1 MEFLGVGYQEILVIL
16 AIMLV
21 VVGPERLPTM
31 AYQIGRAVRTL
42 QTYARA
48 VRDEFSDE
56 FEYLDEQMKT
66 VKGGVADLNKSMRE
80 GERELKKD
88 LDSVAPAQLLGEQPP
103 SNVVPFGAPGQNGS
117 SPPAAAGSIPPPT
130 AETEPAADPATPE
143 PVPAHT
149 EPAPAPEDETPKAPL
164 VF

>member
-21 VVGPERLPTM
+21 VVGPDRLPTM

-66 VKGGVADLNKSMRE
+66 VKGGVADFNKTMKD
-80 GERELKKD
+80 GERDLRKD

-117 SPPAAAGSIPPPT
+117 LNTVQIDGKPVATTFGLPPPVQ
-130 AETEPAADPATPE
+130 APEPAAE
-143 PVPAHT
+143 PGA
-149 EPAPAPEDETPKAPL
+149 EPAAEDETPKAPL
-164 VF
+164 V

>member
-1 MEFLGVGYQEILVIL
+1 VEFLGVGYQEILVIL

-42 QTYARA
+42 QQYARA

-66 VKGGVADLNKSMRE
+66 VKGGVADLNKTMRE
-80 GERELKKD
+80 GERDFRKD
-88 LDSVAPAQLLGEQPP
+88 LGSVAPAQLLGEQPP
-103 SNVVPFGAPGQNGS
+103 SNVVPFGAPGQNGGS
-117 SPPAAAGSIPPPT
+117 PSATVTDGVVVSTSPGGDPPAAAEQQAP
-130 AETEPAADPATPE
+130 EEQPAT
-143 PVPAHT
+143 
-149 EPAPAPEDETPKAPL
+149 EDETPKAPL

>member
-21 VVGPERLPTM
+21 IVGPERLPTM

-56 FEYLDEQMKT
+56 FDYIDEQMKT
-66 VKGGVADLNKSMRE
+66 VKGGVADFNKTMRD
-80 GERELKKD
+80 GERDLRKD
-88 LDSVAPAQLLGEQPP
+88 LDAVAPAQLLGEQPP

-117 SPPAAAGSIPPPT
+117 SSTITVDGQPVSSTIGLPAPDEA
-130 AETEPAADPATPE
+130 
-143 PVPAHT
+143 
-149 EPAPAPEDETPKAPL
+149 PAPAGETAAEAPPPEPPKAPL

>member
-21 VVGPERLPTM
+21 VVGPDRLPTM

-42 QTYARA
+42 QQYARA

-66 VKGGVADLNKSMRE
+66 VKGGVADLNRTMRE

-88 LDSVAPAQLLGEQPP
+88 LDAVAPAQLLGEQPP
-103 SNVVPFGAPGQNGS
+103 SNVVPFGAPGQNGASPSTTEGAPASADS
-117 SPPAAAGSIPPPT
+117 SEGSPAPEASAPAAA
-130 AETEPAADPATPE
+130 AA
-143 PVPAHT
+143 
-149 EPAPAPEDETPKAPL
+149 EDETPKAPL

>member
-56 FEYLDEQMKT
+56 FDYLDEQMKT
-66 VKGGVADLNKSMRE
+66 VKGGMTEFNQTMRE
-80 GERELKKD
+80 GERGLRKD
-88 LDSVAPAQLLGEQPP
+88 LDAVAPSTLLSEEKP
-103 SNVVPFGAPGQNGS
+103 SNVVPFGNIHIDGKAVADPFVEPPLPGDDTPAPS
-117 SPPAAAGSIPPPT
+117 EPVEASATAPAD
-130 AETEPAADPATPE
+130 EPAA
-143 PVPAHT
+143 
-149 EPAPAPEDETPKAPL
+149 EDETPKAPL

>member
-1 MEFLGVGYQEILVIL
+1 VEFLGVGYQEILVIL

-21 VVGPERLPTM
+21 VVGPDRLPTM

-42 QTYARA
+42 QQYARA

-66 VKGGVADLNKSMRE
+66 VKGGMSEFNQTMRE
-80 GERELKKD
+80 GERDLRKD
-88 LDSVAPAQLLGEQPP
+88 LGGVAPAQLLSDEKP
-103 SNVVPFGAPGQNGS
+103 SNVVPFGNIHIDGKPVPNAFG
-117 SPPAAAGSIPPPT
+117 
-130 AETEPAADPATPE
+130 EPAAQPLDGGSAGEAIPDGESPAA
-143 PVPAHT
+143 PVQ
-149 EPAPAPEDETPKAPL
+149 EAPVDGAPKAPL

>member
-42 QTYARA
+42 QQYARA

-66 VKGGVADLNKSMRE
+66 VKGGVADINKTLRE
-80 GERELKKD
+80 GDRELRKD
-88 LDSVAPAQLLGEQPP
+88 LDALAPAKLLEEAPP
-103 SNVVPFGAPGQNGS
+103 ANVVPFGAPGQNGAS
-117 SPPAAAGSIPPPT
+117 ASAEAAAGPAAESPPSPPAPLPTGDGGSAAEG
-130 AETEPAADPATPE
+130 AGN
-143 PVPAHT
+143 
-149 EPAPAPEDETPKAPL
+149 DETPKAPL